1 MRSSTTINR
10 WLLYACLMSMMCVVI
25 VACSTNKPG
34 PVEQRVEPKFDYN
47 PAEVTPGK
55 TEITFAVVGSKFE
68 VPFGSTAVS
77 MFQRFASN
85 MAGDFGEIITARGYT
100 LRGPFEIYDEM
111 TVVDKEN
118 SDLILTAEVDFQSDF
133 SGTYI
138 EFVEFKG
145 TPLSRV
151 LGLGTLGLGRGEWQ
165 ASGQVRVFGRISLI
179 IKESLTN
186 ERLWTKSVNISP
198 LTVLLTSPLVYDQEY
213 DVTLVDILNRDHEF
227 YTTLGKRLD
236 AQYDEILSRTYGYL
250 DPSEMLII
258 SKQAAELRKR
268 KIY

>member
-1 MRSSTTINR
+1 MRSSSTINR
-10 WLLYACLMSMMCVVI
+10 WLLHACLMSMVCVAI
-25 VACSTNKPG
+25 GACTTNKPG
-34 PVEQRVEPKFDYN
+34 PVEQRVEPNFDYN
-47 PAEVTPGK
+47 PAEATPGK

-100 LRGPFEIYDEM
+100 LRGPFETYDEM

-118 SDLILTAEVDFQSDF
+118 SELILTAEVDFQSDF

-138 EFVEFKG
+138 EFVDSFKDRLLKNYSLG
-145 TPLSRV
+145 ILSR
-151 LGLGTLGLGRGEWQ
+151 GGWK
-165 ASGQVRVFGRISLI
+165 ASGQVSVFGRISLI

-186 ERLWTKSVNISP
+186 ERIWTKSVNISP
-198 LTVLLTSPLVYDQEY
+198 LTVLLSPSVMYDQEY
-213 DVTLVDILNRDHEF
+213 VTLVDVLNRDHEF

-258 SKQAAELRKR
+258 SKQASELRKR

>member
-1 MRSSTTINR
+1 MRSSPTISR

-25 VACSTNKPG
+25 EACSTNKPG
-34 PVEQRVEPKFDYN
+34 PVVQRVVEPNFDYN
-47 PAEVTPGK
+47 PAEATPGK

-100 LRGPFEIYDEM
+100 LRGPFETYDEM

-133 SGTYI
+133 TGTYV
-138 EFVEFKG
+138 EFVERVKG
-145 TPLSRV
+145 RHLFRI
-151 LGLGTLGLGRGEWQ
+151 GGRGGWQ
-165 ASGQVRVFGRISLI
+165 ASGQVRVFGRISLM

-186 ERLWTKSVNISP
+186 ERIWTKSVNISP
-198 LTVLLTSPLVYDQEY
+198 LTVLLSSSAVYDQEY
-213 DVTLVDILNRDHEF
+213 ITLVDVLNRDYEF

-258 SKQAAELRKR
+258 SKQATELRKR

>member
-1 MRSSTTINR
+1 MRSSPTISR

-25 VACSTNKPG
+25 EACSTNKPG
-34 PVEQRVEPKFDYN
+34 PVVQRVVEPNFDYN
-47 PAEVTPGK
+47 PAEATPGK

-100 LRGPFEIYDEM
+100 LRGPFETYDEM

-133 SGTYI
+133 TGTHV
-138 EFVEFKG
+138 EFVNKKLYG
-145 TPLSRV
+145 V
-151 LGLGTLGLGRGEWQ
+151 LAIGGGWQ

-186 ERLWTKSVNISP
+186 ERIWTKSVNISP
-198 LTVLLTSPLVYDQEY
+198 LTVLLSSVVYDQEY
-213 DVTLVDILNRDHEF
+213 ITLVDVLNRDYEF

-258 SKQAAELRKR
+258 SKQATELRKR

>member
-1 MRSSTTINR
+1 MRSSSTINR
-10 WLLYACLMSMMCVVI
+10 WLLHACLMSMVCVAI
-25 VACSTNKPG
+25 GACSTNKPG
-34 PVEQRVEPKFDYN
+34 PVVQRVEPKFDYN

-111 TVVDKEN
+111 TVADKEN

-133 SGTYI
+133 TGTYI
-138 EFVEFKG
+138 EFVSFG
-145 TPLSRV
+145 V
-151 LGLGTLGLGRGEWQ
+151 LKRGGWR
-165 ASGQVRVFGRISLI
+165 ASGQVSVFGRISLI

-186 ERLWTKSVNISP
+186 ERIWIKSVNISP
-198 LTVLLTSPLVYDQEY
+198 LTVLLSPSVEYAQEY
-213 DVTLVDILNRDHEF
+213 VTLVDVLNRDNEF
-227 YTTLGKRLD
+227 YTALGKRLD